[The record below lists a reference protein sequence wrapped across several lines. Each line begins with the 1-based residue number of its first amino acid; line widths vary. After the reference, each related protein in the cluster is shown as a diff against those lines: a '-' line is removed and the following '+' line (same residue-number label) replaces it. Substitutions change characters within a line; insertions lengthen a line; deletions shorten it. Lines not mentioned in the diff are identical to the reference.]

1 MPMTTVELSER
12 YNAGER
18 NFAGIELRIS
28 KLEDGT
34 RLRLCDL
41 ISLSDIILS
50 GVDLSNHN
58 LSLMN
63 LQGSQLVGCP
73 LWRIRVRETDL
84 SGADLTGA
92 SLTNAWLHRVNLRG
106 AKLIGANLTE
116 AKLIETDL
124 TGADLSESIP
134 GRVNLSNV
142 KLDEES
148 HRHVLCTKA
157 WLWETYLPNGTF
169 IGNARYHD

>member
-1 MPMTTVELSER
+1 
-12 YNAGER
+12 
-18 NFAGIELRIS
+18 
-28 KLEDGT
+28 
-34 RLRLCDL
+34 
-41 ISLSDIILS
+41 
-50 GVDLSNHN
+50 
-58 LSLMN
+58 
-63 LQGSQLVGCP
+63 LVALFVTLP
-73 LWRIRVRETDL
+73 
-84 SGADLTGA
+84 GAN
-92 SLTNAWLHRVNLRG
+92 LTNAWLHRVNLRD

-124 TGADLSESIP
+124 TGADLSESIL

-142 KLDEES
+142 KLDEEC